1 MAYIGTGTI
10 NDPYLVDNIPDFATV
25 LNKAAS
31 GGTYDIGYLYI
42 ELIADLDFNTMGLIG
57 DYIFTVYA
65 GGAWDTKTVIINGNG
80 HWIRNH
86 TRFYNNLL
94 YGGDYNSNIRFV
106 NTKISIYDL
115 STSTL
120 PFIRRSY
127 KDSSIYFDKCIIY
140 IYSTNPNGIIFHY
153 NTELTSSSLLRFN
166 LSYIKIK
173 YTNLNCTNGPNI
185 FKNQS
190 RMSFFCST
198 VDLDVSFKNTVSNAD
213 NSIFGLQNGVN
224 TEIISSYFKGNIRQL
239 DDVFNNDYPMH
250 LFGNTTDTGR
260 ILIRNSY
267 SKLNFKNLNAS
278 YFDFAQGQILQNPC
292 FIHHDKIEF
301 KDPLT
306 KENYNDGVNYIEGV
320 KTQNNLIITTPE
332 AYGPPTGPSY
342 LRDLGF
348 FVESED

>member
-1 MAYIGTGTI
+1 MAYTGDGTV
-10 NDPYLVDNIPDFATV
+10 NNPYLIDNITDLATV
-25 LNKAAS
+25 LTKEAS
-31 GGTYDIGYLYI
+31 GIPYSTRYLYI
-42 ELIADLDFNTMGLIG
+42 ELVADLEFNTMGLID
-57 DYIFTVYA
+57 DYVFSVD
-65 GGAWDTKTVIINGNG
+65 GGAGWNNTTFTINGNG
-80 HWIRNH
+80 DWI
-86 TRFYNNLL
+86 FNN
-94 YGGDYNSNIRFV
+94 I
-106 NTKISIYDL
+106 KMSIYDL
-115 STSTL
+115 SISTL
-120 PFIRRSY
+120 PFIQRSNAY
-127 KDSSIYFDKCIIY
+127 QQIHFNRCVLY
-140 IYSTNPNGIIFHY
+140 IYSTNPNGIMFHA
-153 NTELTSSSLLRFN
+153 NIGVISSVLLKFN

-173 YTNLNCTNGPNI
+173 YTNLNYTNGPNI

-190 RMSFFCST
+190 RMCFLYST

-239 DDVFNNDYPMH
+239 DDIFNNDYPIH
-250 LFGNTTDTGR
+250 LFGNTTDTGK

-278 YFDFAQGQILQNPC
+278 YFDFAQGQIIQNPC

>member
-1 MAYIGTGTI
+1 MAYIGDGTI
-10 NDPYLVDNIPDFATV
+10 NNPYLIDNITDFGIV
-25 LNKAAS
+25 LANS
-31 GGTYDIGYLYI
+31 SFGGTSNTRYI
-42 ELIADLDFNTMGLIG
+42 KLIADLEFNTMGLIG
-57 DYIFTVYA
+57 DYIFSVA
-65 GGAWDTKTVIINGNG
+65 GLENNTINIDGDG

-86 TRFYNNLL
+86 TRFYNNVL
-94 YGGDYNSNIRFV
+94 YGNYYSKIIFNNI
-106 NTKISIYDL
+106 KMSIYDL

-120 PFIRRSY
+120 PFIQIGYPAQQIHFNR
-127 KDSSIYFDKCIIY
+127 CVLY
-140 IYSTNPNGIIFHY
+140 IYSTNPNGIVFHA
-153 NTELTSSSLLRFN
+153 NTVAFSSVLLRFN

-190 RMSFFCST
+190 RMRFFCST
-198 VDLDVSFKNTVSNAD
+198 VDLDVSFKNTVSNGV
-213 NSIFGLQNGVN
+213 NSVLGLQGGVN
-224 TEIISSYFKGNIRQL
+224 TEVILSYFKGNIRQV
-239 DDVFNNDYPMH
+239 DDVFNNDYPIH
-250 LFGNTTDTGR
+250 LFGNTTDIGR
-260 ILIRNSY
+260 ISISNSY

-278 YFDFAQGQILQNPC
+278 YFDFAQGQVLQSPC

-301 KDPLT
+301 KSPLV

-332 AYGPPTGPSY
+332 AYGPPNGPNY

>member
-1 MAYIGTGTI
+1 MAYTGDGTI
-10 NDPYLVDNIPDFATV
+10 NNPYLIDNIPDFYTV
-25 LNKAAS
+25 LNMS
-31 GGTYDIGYLYI
+31 GFGGNYETKYI
-42 ELIADLDFNTMGLIG
+42 KLMADLNFNTMGLID
-57 DYIFTVYA
+57 DYVFSVSGTSNNTVSI
-65 GGAWDTKTVIINGNG
+65 DGNG

-94 YGGDYNSNIRFV
+94 YSGGKGSEIVFT

-120 PFIRRSY
+120 PFIQRSY
-127 KDSSIYFDKCIIY
+127 AGTSIFFDKCVIY
-140 IYSTNPNGIIFHY
+140 IYSTNPNGIMFHI
-153 NTELTSSSLLRFN
+153 NTVPTSSVLLRFN

-185 FKNQS
+185 FKYQS
-190 RMSFFCST
+190 RMRFFCST
-198 VDLDVSFKNTVSNAD
+198 VDLDVSFKNTVSNGD
-213 NSIFGLQNGVN
+213 NSLFGLQDGVK
-224 TEIISSYFKGNIRQL
+224 TEVVSSYFKGNIRQIN
-239 DDVFNNDYPMH
+239 DVFNNDYPMN

-260 ILIRNSY
+260 ISISNSY

-278 YFDFAQGQILQNPC
+278 YFDFAQGQVLQSPC

-301 KDPLT
+301 KSPLV

-332 AYGPPTGPSY
+332 AYGPPNGPNY

>member
-1 MAYIGTGTI
+1 MAYTGTGMI

-25 LNKAAS
+25 LNIS
-31 GGTYDIGYLYI
+31 FRNSDVTRYI

-57 DYIFTVYA
+57 DYMFVLT
-65 GGAWDTKTVIINGNG
+65 GTGTNKFSINGNG

-86 TRFYNNLL
+86 TRFYNDVL
-94 YGGDYNSNIRFV
+94 YGWGASEIIFT

-115 STSTL
+115 SASTR
-120 PFIRRSY
+120 PFMERGNAGTIISF
-127 KDSSIYFDKCIIY
+127 IKCVIY
-140 IYSTNPNGIIFHY
+140 IYSTNPNGIMFHV
-153 NTELTSSSLLRFN
+153 NTTLVASVLLRFN

-190 RMSFFCST
+190 RMRFFCST
-198 VDLDVSFKNTVSNAD
+198 VDLDVSFKNTVSDGD
-213 NSIFGLQNGVN
+213 NSLFGLQDGIK
-224 TEIISSYFKGNIRQL
+224 TEVVSSYFKGNIRQIN
-239 DDVFNNDYPMH
+239 DVFNNDYPMN

-260 ILIRNSY
+260 LLISNSY
-267 SKLNFKNLNAS
+267 SKLNFNNLNAS
-278 YFDFAQGQILQNPC
+278 YFNFAQGQVLQTPC

-301 KDPLT
+301 KSPLV

-332 AYGPPTGPSY
+332 AYGPPNGPDY

-348 FVESED
+348 FVESEN

>member
-1 MAYIGTGTI
+1 MAYIGNGTI
-10 NDPYLVDNIPDFATV
+10 NNPYLIDNITDFGIV
-25 LNKAAS
+25 LNNATDF
-31 GGTYDIGYLYI
+31 GGDYGTKYI
-42 ELIADLDFNTMGLIG
+42 KLIADLDFNTMGLIG
-57 DYIFTVYA
+57 DYMFYVDGLDNNTTNID
-65 GGAWDTKTVIINGNG
+65 GDG

-86 TRFYNNLL
+86 TRFYDNVL
-94 YGGDYNSNIRFV
+94 YGKRASKIIFNNI
-106 NTKISIYDL
+106 KMSIYDL

-120 PFIRRSY
+120 PFIQRSY
-127 KDSSIYFDKCIIY
+127 AGQQIYFNRCVLY
-140 IYSTNPNGIIFHY
+140 IYSTNPNGIVFHA
-153 NTELTSSSLLRFN
+153 NTVTSSSLLLRFN

-173 YTNLNCTNGPNI
+173 YTNLNCSNGLNI

-190 RMSFFCST
+190 RMCFFCST
-198 VDLDVSFKNTVSNAD
+198 VDLDVTFKNTVSNGD
-213 NSIFGLQNGVN
+213 NSILGLQEGVS

-239 DDVFNNDYPMH
+239 DDIFNNDYPMH
-250 LFGNTTDTGR
+250 LFGNTTDTGK